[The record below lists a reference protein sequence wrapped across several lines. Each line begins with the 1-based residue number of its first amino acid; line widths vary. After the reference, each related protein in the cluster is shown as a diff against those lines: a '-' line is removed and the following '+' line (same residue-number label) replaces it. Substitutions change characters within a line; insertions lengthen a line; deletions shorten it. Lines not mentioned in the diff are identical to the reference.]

1 MSDQVAVI
9 RKKYLSLEPNF
20 QELIKR
26 HWLAS
31 EAIAIGRGGIE
42 IVHEATGASRTTIR
56 AGINQLK
63 TGAISEKNR
72 QRKSGGG
79 RKLLT
84 KHDKTLLSDLN
95 NLIEPE
101 TRGDP
106 ENPLRWTCKS
116 AEPIKTKLN
125 EMGHQISERT
135 VNRLLHE
142 MGYSLQGK
150 QKTLEGNQ
158 HPDRDQQFRYIER
171 KSRKFLK
178 ENEPVISVDT
188 KKKELVGQHKN
199 MGKEWH
205 PNGNPEL
212 VKMHDFPDPK
222 LPKANPY
229 GVFDINTNTGWV
241 SVGTDHDTAEFAV
254 ETIRRW
260 WLAMGRKKHP
270 KAKKLLITADG
281 GGSNGSRNKLWKT
294 ELQKLAD
301 EHSME
306 ISVCHFPPGTSKGS
320 RIIKL
325 SFFCVRIKRIIYI
338 HEALIYNSIH
348 HETSL

>member
-56 AGINQLK
+56 AGINELK

-72 QRKSGGG
+72 QRKAGGG
-79 RKLLT
+79 RKLLA

-116 AEPIKTKLN
+116 AEQIKTKLN

-142 MGYSLQGK
+142 MGYSLQG
-150 QKTLEGNQ
+150 NQ
-158 HPDRDQQFRYIER
+158 HPDRDQQFRYMG
-171 KSRKFLK
+171 SRLNNIFVQMIKFLS
-178 ENEPVISVDT
+178 EFHSDM
-188 KKKELVGQHKN
+188 L
-199 MGKEWH
+199 M
-205 PNGNPEL
+205 NG
-212 VKMHDFPDPK
+212 
-222 LPKANPY
+222 
-229 GVFDINTNTGWV
+229 
-241 SVGTDHDTAEFAV
+241 
-254 ETIRRW
+254 
-260 WLAMGRKKHP
+260 
-270 KAKKLLITADG
+270 
-281 GGSNGSRNKLWKT
+281 
-294 ELQKLAD
+294 
-301 EHSME
+301 
-306 ISVCHFPPGTSKGS
+306 
-320 RIIKL
+320 
-325 SFFCVRIKRIIYI
+325 
-338 HEALIYNSIH
+338 
-348 HETSL
+348 